1 MNDEIIYR
9 YKGYKTIRFP
19 ISESNYEQFMNDR
32 EYARSYIDGLIT
44 DHPEL
49 FPEQIH
55 NGYCFYGYT
64 DRSVKSGIRCRRI
77 RIHGS
82 KTVFSLAPGFV
93 LPYMTA
99 KTAEVEKG
107 ILLLRFCVPY
117 WAIAYILGSSLMF
130 WYRLHCH
137 LGHNSLVGSTVRSP
151 EKLPLHLVAD
161 EKHTWISGGKG
172 YVASTVANDCILGA
186 CFTESASEQAL
197 TQAYSVFAKEAQN
210 LNCDYQPDTV
220 NTDGWFATQNAW
232 QTLFPGICVILCFLH
247 AFLKIRDRATQKL
260 YGHFSQLSTK
270 VWDAYHAPTKRLFS
284 QRLRRL
290 KEWAEQQL
298 QDSSMKEKLLDLCA
312 KKARFIKSFEY
323 PNAHRTSNMVDRLM
337 RVLDRSFFNAQYFH
351 GSNEAAELRTRAVAL
366 LWNFCPSSP
375 QTIKKHRGKLSPAER
390 LNNFKYHDNWLQNL
404 IISTSMNGYRYH
416 QQNPL

>member
-19 ISESNYEQFMNDR
+19 ISESSYEQFMNNR
-32 EYARSYIDGLIT
+32 EYARSYIDDLFT
-44 DHPEL
+44 NHPEL

-55 NGYCFYGYT
+55 DGYCFYGYT

-99 KTAEVEKG
+99 KTAELEKG

-117 WAIAYILGSSLMF
+117 WVIAYILRSSLMF

-137 LGHNSLVGSTVRSP
+137 PGHNSSVGTTVRSP
-151 EKLPLHLVAD
+151 EKLPLHRVAD
-161 EKHTWISGGKG
+161 EKHTWISGSKG

-210 LNCDYQPDTV
+210 LNCDYQPDTSIPMA
-220 NTDGWFATQNAW
+220 G
-232 QTLFPGICVILCFLH
+232 LPLRIL
-247 AFLKIRDRATQKL
+247 
-260 YGHFSQLSTK
+260 
-270 VWDAYHAPTKRLFS
+270 
-284 QRLRRL
+284 
-290 KEWAEQQL
+290 
-298 QDSSMKEKLLDLCA
+298 
-312 KKARFIKSFEY
+312 
-323 PNAHRTSNMVDRLM
+323 
-337 RVLDRSFFNAQYFH
+337 
-351 GSNEAAELRTRAVAL
+351 
-366 LWNFCPSSP
+366 
-375 QTIKKHRGKLSPAER
+375 GKLCSR
-390 LNNFKYHDNWLQNL
+390 VFVSSCVSYMH
-404 IISTSMNGYRYH
+404 S
-416 QQNPL
+416 